1 MRVTRLV
8 GWCAPRTNTPS
19 TKPTVCMTRR
29 ATPTLKPEIWWGA
42 GSSALHPDT
51 SRWYSVVPVDARH
64 EARWLVCAENE
75 HSVNQTNGLHDTTR
89 DPHPQTGNL
98 VGCWELGL
106 TPRHIAMVLGS
117 ARRCASRGSLVGV
130 RRERTLRQPN
140 QRSA

>member
-8 GWCAPRTNTPS
+8 GWCAPRTDTPS

-29 ATPTLKPEIWWGA
+29 ATPTRSHVFWWGV
-42 GSSALHPDT
+42 GSSALLAVAL
-51 SRWYSVVPVDARH
+51 RCCSVVPVDARH
-64 EARWLVCAENE
+64 EARWLVCAENG

-89 DPHPQTGNL
+89 DPHAFTRVL

-106 TPRHIAMVLGS
+106 TRSRIAMLLGS

-130 RRERTLRQPN
+130 RRERTLRQP
-140 QRSA
+140 

>member
-42 GSSALHPDT
+42 GSSPLLAVAL
-51 SRWYSVVPVDARH
+51 RCCSVVPVDARH

-98 VGCWELGL
+98 VGCWERGL
-106 TPRHIAMVLGS
+106 TRSRIAMLLGS

-130 RRERTLRQPN
+130 RRGRTLRQAK
-140 QRSA
+140 QG